1 MTQLVYTSTNLSII
15 AQIITGIVGI
25 DGLFRKLPDI
35 HRILTSIL
43 GLETLVQVIELLFY
57 IFIIRSSPL
66 QNMASIR
73 YFDWVITTP
82 TMLITTIT
90 YFTYEKYLEKYN
102 NLNDK
107 DPLKQESKEQL
118 KNLKFFEFVKDNKSN
133 ILTIVICNFFMLLLG
148 YFGEIGYID
157 TWSSVIMGFVFLAM
171 SFYVIYDKYAKFSQ
185 IGTKMFI
192 LLSIIWSSY
201 GIAFLFNPVYKNI
214 SYNTLDVIAK
224 NFFGIYLYF
233 KILEKQI

>member
-82 TMLITTIT
+82 TMLITTIP